1 MPGNVIELAN
11 RGVIMAIRRD
21 ALAARREA
29 LGFTQETLA
38 QELGVELSTT
48 GRWERGTLTPQPWRR
63 PDLAKLLKASLDELD
78 ILLNP
83 PETQIAAGRAAAT
96 RREVMVDAALLTG
109 VIVTE
114 HMLGNLSE
122 EPRPG
127 DRDKPVR
134 HRTTLASASAQVAD
148 LHRKYQSA
156 RYGDV
161 AQRLPSVSTAVDA
174 LVADGPARK
183 RREALG
189 LQCSVAIVAAK
200 LATKAGDGEGG
211 WAAAERARVAAE
223 SAEDAFGLAA
233 AAYQRA
239 CALLRTGNGERA
251 EQLAV
256 SAANDL
262 RSQDPQSVTW
272 RGALTLISAV
282 IAARRNDSA
291 VAGERLEH
299 ADELAQ
305 WLGADGNIGWT
316 AFGPT
321 NVLIHRTSVAVAL
334 NDPRGALATAEQLD
348 ITALPVGLNGRQ
360 AQFHLDSA
368 WAHAQLTEDPQAVIH
383 LLETERVAPELVR
396 ANPNARSLIQ
406 DLLAR
411 ERRRAVPALRGLA
424 LRAGVAA

>member
-1 MPGNVIELAN
+1 M
-11 RGVIMAIRRD
+11 
-21 ALAARREA
+21 
-29 LGFTQETLA
+29 
-38 QELGVELSTT
+38 
-48 GRWERGTLTPQPWRR
+48 
-63 PDLAKLLKASLDELD
+63 SLDELD

-83 PETQIAAGRAAAT
+83 PGSKIAAGHTSAT

-109 VIVTE
+109 VVAAD
-114 HMLGNLSE
+114 HMLGTRSE
-122 EPRPG
+122 EPLR
-127 DRDKPVR
+127 R
-134 HRTTLASASAQVAD
+134 HRTTLSSASARVAD
-148 LHRKYQSA
+148 LHRKYQA
-156 RYGDV
+156 AHYGDV
-161 AQRLPSVSTAVDA
+161 ARRLPEVSAAVDA

-200 LATKAGDGEGG
+200 LATKAGDGEAG
-211 WAAAERARVAAE
+211 WAAAERAREAAE
-223 SAEDAFGLAA
+223 SAEDTFGLAA

-239 CALLRTGNGERA
+239 CALLRAGNGENA
-251 EQLAV
+251 EQIAV
-256 SAANDL
+256 SAAEL
-262 RSQDPQSVTW
+262 RGQDPQSATW

-282 IAARRNDSA
+282 IAARRNDFA
-291 VAGERLEH
+291 AAGERLDY
-299 ADELAQ
+299 ADALARR
-305 WLGADGNIGWT
+305 LGADGNIGWT

-368 WAHAQLTEDPQAVIH
+368 WAHTQLTEDPQAVIH

-396 ANPNARSLIQ
+396 ANPNARSLIE

-411 ERRRAVPALRGLA
+411 ERRRDVPALRGLA

>member
-1 MPGNVIELAN
+1 
-11 RGVIMAIRRD
+11 MAIRRD

-63 PDLAKLLKASLDELD
+63 PDLAKLLKVSLDDLD

-83 PETQIAAGRAAAT
+83 PGSKIATGHASAT
-96 RREVMVDAALLTG
+96 RCEVMVDAALLTG
-109 VIVTE
+109 VIAAD
-114 HMLGNLSE
+114 HMLGTRSE
-122 EPRPG
+122 EPLR
-127 DRDKPVR
+127 R
-134 HRTTLASASAQVAD
+134 HRTTLSSASARVAD
-148 LHRKYQSA
+148 LHRKYQA
-156 RYGDV
+156 AHYGDV
-161 AQRLPSVSTAVDA
+161 ARRLPEVNAAVDA

-200 LATKAGDGEGG
+200 LATKAGDGEEG
-211 WAAAERARVAAE
+211 WAAAERAREAAE
-223 SAEDAFGLAA
+223 SAEDTFGLAA

-239 CALLRTGNGERA
+239 CALLRADNGEIA
-251 EQLAV
+251 EQIAV
-256 SAANDL
+256 SAAAEL
-262 RSQDPQSVTW
+262 RGQDPQCATW

-282 IAARRNDSA
+282 IAARRNDFA
-291 VAGERLEH
+291 AAGERLDH
-299 ADELAQ
+299 ADALARR
-305 WLGADGNIGWT
+305 LGADGNIGWT

-396 ANPNARSLIQ
+396 ANPNARSLIEG
-406 DLLAR
+406 LLAR
-411 ERRRAVPALRGLA
+411 ERRRDVPALRGLALRGLA

>member
-1 MPGNVIELAN
+1 
-11 RGVIMAIRRD
+11 MAIRRD

-63 PDLAKLLKASLDELD
+63 PDLAKVLKVSLDELD

-83 PETQIAAGRAAAT
+83 PGTKIAVGHSSAT

-109 VIVTE
+109 VIAAD
-114 HMLGNLSE
+114 HILGTRSE
-122 EPRPG
+122 EPL
-127 DRDKPVR
+127 R
-134 HRTTLASASAQVAD
+134 HRTTLANASAQVAD
-148 LHRKYQSA
+148 LHRKYQAA

-161 AQRLPSVSTAVDA
+161 ARRLPSVSAAVDA

-183 RREALG
+183 RREALS
-189 LQCSVAIVAAK
+189 LQCSVAIAAAK
-200 LATKAGDGEGG
+200 LATKAGDGGAG
-211 WAAAERARVAAE
+211 LAAAEWAREAAE

-239 CALLRTGNGERA
+239 CALLRMGSSENA
-251 EQLAV
+251 EQIAV
-256 SAANDL
+256 SAAADL
-262 RSQDPQSVTW
+262 RGQDPQSVTW
-272 RGALTLISAV
+272 RGALTLISSV
-282 IAARRNDSA
+282 IAARRNHSA
-291 VAGERLEH
+291 EAGERLEH
-299 ADELAQ
+299 ANELAR

-334 NDPRGALATAEQLD
+334 NDPRDALATAVQLD
-348 ITALPVGLNGRQ
+348 ITALPAGLNGRQ

-396 ANPNARSLIQ
+396 ANPNARSLIE

-411 ERRRAVPALRGLA
+411 ERRREVPALRGLA
-424 LRAGVAA
+424 VRAGVAA

>member
-1 MPGNVIELAN
+1 
-11 RGVIMAIRRD
+11 MAIRRD

-63 PDLAKLLKASLDELD
+63 PDLAKLLKVSLDELD

-83 PETQIAAGRAAAT
+83 PQAKMAAGHASAT
-96 RREVMVDAALLTG
+96 RREVMLDAALLTG
-109 VIVTE
+109 VIASD
-114 HMLGNLSE
+114 HMLGTHSE
-122 EPRPG
+122 EPL
-127 DRDKPVR
+127 R
-134 HRTTLASASAQVAD
+134 HRTTLASASARVVD
-148 LHRKYQSA
+148 LHRKYQAA

-161 AQRLPSVSTAVDA
+161 ARRLPAVSAAVDA

-183 RREALG
+183 RREALS
-189 LQCSVAIVAAK
+189 LQCSVAIAAAK
-200 LATKAGDGEGG
+200 LATKAGDGEAG
-211 WAAAERARVAAE
+211 WTAAERAREAAE
-223 SAEDAFGLAA
+223 LAEDTFGLAA

-239 CALLRTGNGERA
+239 CALLRAGNGEKA
-251 EQLAV
+251 EQIAV
-256 SAANDL
+256 SAADDL
-262 RSQDPQSVTW
+262 RGQDPQSATW
-272 RGALTLISAV
+272 RGALTLIGSI
-282 IAARRNDSA
+282 IAARRNDFA
-291 VAGERLEH
+291 AADERLEH
-299 ADELAQ
+299 ADELAR

-334 NDPRGALATAEQLD
+334 NDPRGALATAEQVD

-360 AQFHLDSA
+360 AQFYLDSA

-396 ANPNARSLIQ
+396 ANPNARSLIE

-411 ERRRAVPALRGLA
+411 ERRRDVPALRGLA

>member
-1 MPGNVIELAN
+1 
-11 RGVIMAIRRD
+11 MAIRRD

-38 QELGVELSTT
+38 QALGVELSTT

-63 PDLAKLLKASLDELD
+63 PDLAKLLKVSLDELD

-83 PETQIAAGRAAAT
+83 PQTMAAGRSSAT
-96 RREVMVDAALLTG
+96 RREVMVDAALLAG
-109 VIVTE
+109 VIASE
-114 HMLGNLSE
+114 HMLGTHSE
-122 EPRPG
+122 EPLRQQA
-127 DRDKPVR
+127 
-134 HRTTLASASAQVAD
+134 TLVSASARVTD
-148 LHRKYQSA
+148 LHRKYQAA

-161 AQRLPSVSTAVDA
+161 ARRLPEVNAAVDA

-200 LATKAGDGEGG
+200 LATKAGDGEAG
-211 WAAAERARVAAE
+211 WAAAERAREAAE
-223 SAEDAFGLAA
+223 SAEDTFGLAA

-239 CALLRTGNGERA
+239 CALLRAGDSENA
-251 EQLAV
+251 EQIAV
-256 SAANDL
+256 SAAAGL
-262 RSQDPQSVTW
+262 RGQDPQSATW
-272 RGALTLISAV
+272 RGALTLISSV
-282 IAARRNDSA
+282 IAARRHDFA
-291 VAGERLEH
+291 AARERLDH
-299 ADELAQ
+299 ADELAR

-368 WAHAQLTEDPQAVIH
+368 WAHAQLVEDPQAVIH

-396 ANPNARSLIQ
+396 ANPNARSLIE

-411 ERRRAVPALRGLA
+411 ERRRDVPALRGLA